1 VSVTGR
7 TLILRYADPA
17 VVTVT
22 EDAEHQAKRLK
33 EDAEREAQRLQKDK
47 VDEAEWLAQHVTQDP
62 ELQQEWIRQDNLA
75 YGGLIAIGIVLVQP
89 FVAGA
94 SLDTSGM
101 ICAVAFAVAI
111 PLLAALVLVNQQE
124 TFRRRRTSSRIVAVA
139 RATAQASATV
149 GVVAGFWHIHWIA
162 GVGVLVSA
170 LVAVGVQSAGVTR
183 LELGERPAS
192 RAAEAA
198 EEPAKPGDANA

>member
-1 VSVTGR
+1 VQ
-7 TLILRYADPA
+7 ADPT

-22 EDAEHQAKRLK
+22 EDAEREAKR
-33 EDAEREAQRLQKDK
+33 EAERLAEAKRN
-47 VDEAEWLAQHVTQDP
+47 EAEWFARHVAQDP

-94 SLDTSGM
+94 SLDISGM
-101 ICAVAFAVAI
+101 ICAVAFAIAI

-139 RATAQASATV
+139 RATAQSSAFV
-149 GVVAGFWHIHWIA
+149 GVVAGFWHIHWVA

-170 LVAVGVQSAGVTR
+170 LVAVGVQSAGITR

-192 RAAEAA
+192 GGGRGSSRGAREARRRRRLA
-198 EEPAKPGDANA
+198 PHIHPR

>member
-1 VSVTGR
+1 
-7 TLILRYADPA
+7 

-22 EDAEHQAKRLK
+22 EDAEREAKR
-33 EDAEREAQRLQKDK
+33 EAERLGEAKRN
-47 VDEAEWLAQHVTQDP
+47 EAEWLARHVMQDP

-94 SLDTSGM
+94 SLDISGM
-101 ICAVAFAVAI
+101 VCAVAFAIAI
-111 PLLAALVLVNQQE
+111 PLLAALVLVNRQE
-124 TFRRRRTSSRIVAVA
+124 TFRRRRTSSRTVAVA
-139 RATAQASATV
+139 RATAQASAFV

-170 LVAVGVQSAGVTR
+170 LVAVGVQSAGITR

-198 EEPAKPGDANA
+198 EEPAKPGDADA

>member
-1 VSVTGR
+1 
-7 TLILRYADPA
+7 

-33 EDAEREAQRLQKDK
+33 EDAEHEAQRLQKDK
-47 VDEAEWLAQHVTQDP
+47 VDEAEWLAQHITKDP

-101 ICAVAFAVAI
+101 ICAVAFAIAI

-139 RATAQASATV
+139 RATAQASAFV

-170 LVAVGVQSAGVTR
+170 LVAVGVQSAGITR

-198 EEPAKPGDANA
+198 EEPAKPGDADA

>member
-1 VSVTGR
+1 
-7 TLILRYADPA
+7 

-22 EDAEHQAKRLK
+22 EDAEHQARRLK

-47 VDEAEWLAQHVTQDP
+47 VDEAEWLGRHVTQDH

-94 SLDTSGM
+94 SLDISGM
-101 ICAVAFAVAI
+101 VCAVAFAIAI
-111 PLLAALVLVNQQE
+111 PLLAALVLVNRQE

-139 RATAQASATV
+139 RATAQGSAFV
-149 GVVAGFWHIHWIA
+149 GVVAGVWHIHWIA

-192 RAAEAA
+192 RTAEAA
-198 EEPAKPGDANA
+198 EEPAKPGDADA

>member
-1 VSVTGR
+1 
-7 TLILRYADPA
+7 

-33 EDAEREAQRLQKDK
+33 EDAEHEAQRLQKDK
-47 VDEAEWLAQHVTQDP
+47 VDEAEWLAQHITKDP

-101 ICAVAFAVAI
+101 ICAVAFAIAI

-139 RATAQASATV
+139 RATAQASAFV

-170 LVAVGVQSAGVTR
+170 LVAVGVQSAGITR

-198 EEPAKPGDANA
+198 EEPAKPGNADA

>member
-33 EDAEREAQRLQKDK
+33 EDAEHEAQRLQKDK
-47 VDEAEWLAQHVTQDP
+47 VDEAEWLAEHVTKDP

-101 ICAVAFAVAI
+101 ICAVAFAIAI

-139 RATAQASATV
+139 RATAQASAFV
-149 GVVAGFWHIHWIA
+149 GVVAGFWYIHWIA

-170 LVAVGVQSAGVTR
+170 LVAVGVQSAGITR

-192 RAAEAA
+192 PAAEPA
-198 EEPAKPGDANA
+198 EEPAKPGDADA

>member
-1 VSVTGR
+1 
-7 TLILRYADPA
+7 
-17 VVTVT
+17 VTVT
-22 EDAEHQAKRLK
+22 EDAEHQARRLQ
-33 EDAEREAQRLQKDK
+33 EDAEHEAQRLQQDK
-47 VDEAEWLAQHVTQDP
+47 QDEAEWLAQHVTQDP

-101 ICAVAFAVAI
+101 ICAVAFAIAI

-124 TFRRRRTSSRIVAVA
+124 TFRRRRTSSRTVAVA
-139 RATAQASATV
+139 RATAQGSAFV

-170 LVAVGVQSAGVTR
+170 LLAVGVQSAGITR

-192 RAAEAA
+192 RAAVAA
-198 EEPAKPGDANA
+198 EEPAKPGDADA